1 MEDRR
6 LSEKNLLTLLK
17 EDHSGLRNTFNVV
30 DVIDIGDDDGD
41 LKEDEI
47 ELFEEAIVEAMQ
59 RLEVPF
65 LTLREQ

>member
-6 LSEKNLLTLLK
+6 PSEKNLLTLLK